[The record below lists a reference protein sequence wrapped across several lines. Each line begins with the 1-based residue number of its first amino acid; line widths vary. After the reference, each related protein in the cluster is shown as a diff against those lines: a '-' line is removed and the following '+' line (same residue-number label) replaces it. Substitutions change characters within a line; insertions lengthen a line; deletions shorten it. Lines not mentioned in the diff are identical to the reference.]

1 MKSLMSL
8 RFLPCLLAACLASAV
23 SAPAQ
28 ETAKPAAPAAPS
40 AAPQATTQAVPT
52 QAELE
57 EAFQKALTNTTLQ
70 GRWTLVDGGAMG
82 ESRDEKY
89 TITSVS
95 KLNGENWLVN
105 ARIQYGRLDF
115 VAPVPVQVRWAG
127 DTAVICVTNLPIPG
141 AGTYSA
147 RVLIYAGTYA
157 GTWNGG
163 GHGGLMNGVLVQEKK

>member
-1 MKSLMSL
+1 MKSLLSPSRLLIASL
-8 RFLPCLLAACLASAV
+8 AFAV
-23 SAPAQ
+23 TAPAQ
-28 ETAKPAAPAAPS
+28 ETPKATPPTPATAAPAKVA
-40 AAPQATTQAVPT
+40 PT

-70 GRWTLVDGGAMG
+70 GRWTSVEGGAMG

-89 TITSVS
+89 TINSVS
-95 KLNGENWLVN
+95 KLGGENWLVN

-127 DTAVICVTNLPIPG
+127 DTAVICVTDLPIPG

-147 RVLIYAGTYA
+147 RVLIYDGTYA